1 MKKVTL
7 CSQVQLIWINIA
19 TKSFLKGLW
28 RKDRS
33 LRRVLKHSM
42 NFLVRQEC
50 GAMSVRWLITYQ
62 NFGTRP
68 DLVKN
73 RKENHRN
80 WIGHANKVKVI
91 AYLCPIFQSVCSH
104 PLWPKGRF
112 LFIQTVF
119 DKLIKFGY

>member
-1 MKKVTL
+1 MVKIKKMTL
-7 CSQVQLIWINIA
+7 WSQVQLIWINIA

-73 RKENHRN
+73 RKEEPSELDWTREQGEGYRLSLSNISIIRLFSPSMAK
-80 WIGHANKVKVI
+80 GEVLV
-91 AYLCPIFQSVCSH
+91 YSDSV
-104 PLWPKGRF
+104 
-112 LFIQTVF
+112 
-119 DKLIKFGY
+119 